1 MKVGELARKTGLTI
15 RTLHHYDELGLL
27 RPSRRTDAGHR
38 VYSTEDVA
46 RLQQIMSLRA
56 IGLSL
61 QAIGDFLD
69 NPGASLSRILTLQL
83 RRLDEQIAEQ
93 QAVRRRLETMVRL
106 LDRGAELTVDDFIQ
120 TIEAMTRFEKYY
132 SEDQLKELD
141 QRAKE
146 LGEEG
151 MQRAQDDWQTIIDG
165 MRREMEK
172 GTSPDSDVVQRMADR
187 ALELIQA
194 FTGGNAGIAGSLNR
208 MYEEEGPEKV
218 SQGMMD
224 RGLWDYMQRA
234 YEVARA
240 RKKQ

>member
-1 MKVGELARKTGLTI
+1 
-15 RTLHHYDELGLL
+15 
-27 RPSRRTDAGHR
+27 
-38 VYSTEDVA
+38 
-46 RLQQIMSLRA
+46 
-56 IGLSL
+56 
-61 QAIGDFLD
+61 
-69 NPGASLSRILTLQL
+69 
-83 RRLDEQIAEQ
+83 
-93 QAVRRRLETMVRL
+93 
-106 LDRGAELTVDDFIQ
+106 
-120 TIEAMTRFEKYY
+120 
-132 SEDQLKELD
+132 
-141 QRAKE
+141 
-146 LGEEG
+146 